1 MSFPPSNPYPPG
13 SPSQGS
19 PNPYKPGAPAQPGTG
34 AQPRGQGQ
42 EVLVELVQAQRLISQ
57 QAQELIELRSRL
69 GRRTHQMTVL
79 QHVAE
84 ILAATPKVAQVAS
97 VLQDVFVQE
106 FSAKACG
113 VWILEDEGSTYQP
126 KVGHGL
132 PRSAWTQLGLPAP
145 NPFPHSPIVL
155 FQSQW
160 LDQAAIRGPLE
171 ILRVSPDTSL
181 YFVPFEHQLLLM
193 GFAIL
198 ALDTGR
204 KMEEDQDSLTIL
216 QRQVAVSI
224 YNAWLFRDLGQQRD
238 TLRRQAGEL
247 EKANVALREADRFK
261 SEFLALTSHELRTP
275 LTGILGFTRLVID
288 ELYEDEEDMRRML
301 QDSYASG
308 KHLLSLLNDI
318 LDLAKIESGRMQVHL
333 ESFSLHVLMEEV
345 KPIAQAYPHKAEVEL
360 LWPGGL
366 SELPEVM
373 VDPGRLKQ
381 VMLNLLSNSLKFT
394 KEGSVRVAVERGFG
408 QVTIQVIDT
417 GIGVRAEDQAL
428 LFQKFVQAEGGHSRE
443 YGGTG
448 LGLVICKHL
457 MEMMGGTI
465 ALQSEGQGM
474 GSTLTLTLPIA

>member
-1 MSFPPSNPYPPG
+1 MVPGQPPRP
-13 SPSQGS
+13 
-19 PNPYKPGAPAQPGTG
+19 
-34 AQPRGQGQ
+34 QGQ
-42 EVLVELVQAQRLISQ
+42 EVLAELVQAQRLISQ
-57 QAQELIELRSRL
+57 QAQELTELRSKL

-106 FSAKACG
+106 FAAKACG

-145 NPFPHSPIVL
+145 NPFPNSPIVL
-155 FQSQW
+155 FQPQW
-160 LDQAAIRGPLE
+160 LDAAAIRGPLE
-171 ILRVSPDTSL
+171 ALKVSPDTSL
-181 YFVPFEHQLLLM
+181 YFIPFEHQLLLM

-198 ALDTGR
+198 ALETGR
-204 KMEEDQDSLTIL
+204 KMEDDQDSLTIL

-238 TLRRQAGEL
+238 ALRRQTGEL
-247 EKANVALREADRFK
+247 EKANAALREADRFK

-288 ELYEDEEDMRRML
+288 ELYEDSDEMKRML

-308 KHLLSLLNDI
+308 QHLLSLLNDI
-318 LDLAKIESGRMQVHL
+318 LDLAKIESGRMQVHV
-333 ESFSLHVLMEEV
+333 EPFSLHVLMEEV
-345 KPIAQAYPHKAEVEL
+345 KPIAMAYPRKAEVEL
-360 LWPGGL
+360 LWMEGL
-366 SELPEVM
+366 NEMPEVM

-394 KEGSVRVAVERGFG
+394 KEGSVRVVVERGFG
-408 QVTIQVIDT
+408 QVTIQVVDT
-417 GIGVRAEDQAL
+417 GIGIRAEDQAK

-465 ALQSEGQGM
+465 ALESEGQGK
-474 GSTLTLTLPIA
+474 GSTLTLTVPIA